1 MIFLRSKITSNQ
13 EDMGDYMS
21 KIVAYLIAF
30 LVTFPF
36 VVTTLTYF
44 ILTYFIEYRKK
55 LVHKCMEYTAVVHL
69 ISTITIFNVIF
80 QINVLGPIIIFL
92 LLVLFSFILI
102 QWKLIRDIKIKRIWK
117 LYLRF
122 IFLLFFVLNAILTC
136 IAIYYIVIN

>member
-1 MIFLRSKITSNQ
+1 MSYQ
-13 EDMGDYMS
+13 ENIGDIMS

-36 VVTTLTYF
+36 IVTTLTYF
-44 ILTYFIEYRKK
+44 ILTYFIKYRKK
-55 LVHKCMEYTAVVHL
+55 VVHKCMEYTAVVHL
-69 ISTITIFNVIF
+69 ISTVTIFNVIF
-80 QINVLGPIIIFL
+80 QINILGSIAIFL

-122 IFLLFFVLNAILTC
+122 IFLLFFISNVVLTC
-136 IAIYYIVIN
+136 FAIYYIVTN

>member
-1 MIFLRSKITSNQ
+1 MSNQ
-13 EDMGDYMS
+13 EDVGDNMS

-36 VVTTLTYF
+36 IVTILTYF
-44 ILTYFIEYRKK
+44 ILTYFIKYRKK
-55 LVHKCMEYTAVVHL
+55 VVHKCMEYTAVVHL

-80 QINVLGPIIIFL
+80 QINILGSIAIFL

-122 IFLLFFVLNAILTC
+122 IFLLFFISNVVLTC
-136 IAIYYIVIN
+136 FAIYYIVTN

>member
-1 MIFLRSKITSNQ
+1 MSNQ
-13 EDMGDYMS
+13 EDVGDNMS

-36 VVTTLTYF
+36 IVTTLTYF
-44 ILTYFIEYRKK
+44 ILTYFIKYRKK
-55 LVHKCMEYTAVVHL
+55 IVHKCMEYTAVVHL

-80 QINVLGPIIIFL
+80 QINILGSIAIFL

-122 IFLLFFVLNAILTC
+122 IFLLFFISNVVLTC
-136 IAIYYIVIN
+136 FAIYYIVTN

>member
-13 EDMGDYMS
+13 EDIGDYMS

-80 QINVLGPIIIFL
+80 QINVLGPITIFL

>member
-1 MIFLRSKITSNQ
+1 
-13 EDMGDYMS
+13 MS

-36 VVTTLTYF
+36 IVTTLTYF
-44 ILTYFIEYRKK
+44 ILTYFIKYRKK
-55 LVHKCMEYTAVVHL
+55 VVHKCMEYTAVVHL
-69 ISTITIFNVIF
+69 ISTVTIFNVIF
-80 QINVLGPIIIFL
+80 QINILGPIAIFL

-122 IFLLFFVLNAILTC
+122 IFLLFFISNVVLTC
-136 IAIYYIVIN
+136 FAIYYIVTN

>member
-13 EDMGDYMS
+13 EDIGDYMS

-80 QINVLGPIIIFL
+80 QINILGPIAIFL

-136 IAIYYIVIN
+136 IAIYYILIN

>member
-1 MIFLRSKITSNQ
+1 
-13 EDMGDYMS
+13 MS

-36 VVTTLTYF
+36 IVTTLTYF
-44 ILTYFIEYRKK
+44 ILTYFIKYRKK
-55 LVHKCMEYTAVVHL
+55 IVHKCMEYTAVVHL

-80 QINVLGPIIIFL
+80 QINILGSIAIFL

-122 IFLLFFVLNAILTC
+122 IFLLFFISNVVLTC
-136 IAIYYIVIN
+136 FAIYYIVTN

>member
-1 MIFLRSKITSNQ
+1 MSYQ
-13 EDMGDYMS
+13 EDVEDNMS

-36 VVTTLTYF
+36 IVTTLTYF
-44 ILTYFIEYRKK
+44 ILTYFIDYRKK
-55 LVHKCMEYTAVVHL
+55 VVHKCMEYTAVVHL

-80 QINVLGPIIIFL
+80 QINILGPIALFL

-122 IFLLFFVLNAILTC
+122 IFLLFFILNAILTC
-136 IAIYYIVIN
+136 LAIYYIVIN

>member
-1 MIFLRSKITSNQ
+1 MSYQ
-13 EDMGDYMS
+13 ENIGDIMS

-36 VVTTLTYF
+36 IVTTLTYF
-44 ILTYFIEYRKK
+44 ILTYFIKYRKK
-55 LVHKCMEYTAVVHL
+55 VVHKCMEYTAVVHL

-80 QINVLGPIIIFL
+80 QINILGSIAIFL

-122 IFLLFFVLNAILTC
+122 IFLLFFISNVVLTC
-136 IAIYYIVIN
+136 FAIYYIVTN

>member
-1 MIFLRSKITSNQ
+1 MSNQ
-13 EDMGDYMS
+13 EDVGDNMS

-36 VVTTLTYF
+36 IVTTLTYF
-44 ILTYFIEYRKK
+44 ILTYFIKYRKK
-55 LVHKCMEYTAVVHL
+55 VVHKCMEYTAVVHL
-69 ISTITIFNVIF
+69 ISTVTIFNVIF
-80 QINVLGPIIIFL
+80 QINILGPIAIFL

-122 IFLLFFVLNAILTC
+122 IFLLFFISNVVLTC
-136 IAIYYIVIN
+136 FAIYYIVTN